1 MMLSTYSISSAKNVF
16 LLKIFSVENAFQK
29 NEFVFQYLV
38 ATRTIII

>member
-1 MMLSTYSISSAKNVF
+1 MMLNAYSVVQKKNVF